1 MKSGHRPRRSRV
13 GLLKAMLERAMNMQR
28 RQSAEERKRDTREKI
43 QLGGLVVK
51 AGLRTADRAVIL
63 GALIDLARRADNQ
76 AEWARLR
83 AIGKAAFANDGE
95 ENRIHGRTGR
105 ADAGSTVEPDRD

>member
-1 MKSGHRPRRSRV
+1 
-13 GLLKAMLERAMNMQR
+13 MLERAMNMQR

-51 AGLRTADRAVIL
+51 AGLRAADRAVIL

-95 ENRIHGRTGR
+95 ENRIHDRTGR
-105 ADAGSTVEPDRD
+105 ADDRNALVPHGD